1 MDYYEDKMKLSF
13 RQKVDRLSSK
23 AYQHIE
29 KNPIKYGV
37 GVSSL
42 VGLGI
47 YNEHKKMKPTHK
59 KLKKHLKKKGYV

>member
-1 MDYYEDKMKLSF
+1 MKLSF

-42 VGLGI
+42 VGLGV
-47 YNEHKKMKPTHK
+47 YNEHKKQKKDGTHAR
-59 KLKKHLKKKGYV
+59 LKKHLKKKGYI